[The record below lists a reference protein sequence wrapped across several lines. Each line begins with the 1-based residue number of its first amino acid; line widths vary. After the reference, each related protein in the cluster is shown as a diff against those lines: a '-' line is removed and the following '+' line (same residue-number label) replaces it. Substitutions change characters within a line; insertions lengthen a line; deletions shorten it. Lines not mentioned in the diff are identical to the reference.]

1 MIDSGKRWQRWCAPG
16 CREHPLQANRLVI
29 SLAVIGMGALAWA
42 VFRTPSVQIV
52 YNASASM
59 PTGWYLI
66 TQAETIAPAD
76 AVLVRLPLA
85 AAKLAAARH
94 YLPANVPL
102 IKRVFATSPSRVCI
116 RARQVI
122 VDGRVVAHWHPQDRA
137 GRPLPQWKGCRELT
151 NDEIWLLNPDH
162 PDSFDS
168 RYFGPL
174 RLDAVLGIAHPVRL
188 DKG

>member
-1 MIDSGKRWQRWCAPG
+1 MKFPGQHLQRRSARG
-16 CREHPLQANRLVI
+16 CRENPMPANRLILGLTVI
-29 SLAVIGMGALAWA
+29 AMAALACT
-42 VFRTPSVQIV
+42 VLRTPSVRIV

-66 TQAETIAPAD
+66 SPAESVAPAD
-76 AVLVRLPLA
+76 AVLVRLPQA
-85 AAKLAAARH
+85 VAELAAARH

-102 IKRVFATSPSRVCI
+102 IKRAFATSPSRVCI

-122 VDGRVVAHWHPQDRA
+122 VDGREVARWQPHDRA
-137 GRPLPQWKGCRELT
+137 GRALPRWNGCRALAK
-151 NDEIWLLNPDH
+151 NEIWLLNPDH

-174 RLDAVLGIAHPVRL
+174 RLDAVLGIAQPVRL
-188 DKG
+188 DRG

>member
-1 MIDSGKRWQRWCAPG
+1 MP
-16 CREHPLQANRLVI
+16 ANRLVVG
-29 SLAVIGMGALAWA
+29 LAAIGMVALAWA
-42 VFRTPSVQIV
+42 VVRTPSARIV

-66 TQAETIAPAD
+66 SPAESIVPAD
-76 AVLVRLPLA
+76 TVLVQIPEA

-122 VDGRVVAHWHPQDRA
+122 VDGRVVARWQPHDLA
-137 GRPLPQWKGCRELT
+137 GRPLPRWNGCRALSEDEL
-151 NDEIWLLNPDH
+151 WLLSPDH

-174 RLDAVLGIAHPVRL
+174 RRDAVLGIAHPVRL

>member
-1 MIDSGKRWQRWCAPG
+1 MRFPGVRWRRWSAQG
-16 CREHPLQANRLVI
+16 CREHPMLASRLVI
-29 SLAVIGMGALAWA
+29 GLAAIGIAALAWA
-42 VFRTPSVQIV
+42 VFRTPSARIV

-66 TQAETIAPAD
+66 SPAESIVPAD
-76 AVLVRLPLA
+76 TVLVQLPQA
-85 AAKLAAARH
+85 AAKLAATRH

-122 VDGRVVAHWHPQDRA
+122 VDGRVVARWQPHDLA
-137 GRPLPQWKGCRELT
+137 GRPLPRWNGCRELT
-151 NDEIWLLNPDH
+151 ENEIWLLNPDH

-174 RLDAVLGIAHPVRL
+174 RRDAVLGIAQPVRL
-188 DKG
+188 DRG